1 MFYFIINDMRVF
13 GTGRKLNTIL
23 YNPSYDFSDCLVNP
37 MKTSLSRRQ
46 LLQLSLAGLSMLSA
60 RKFSY
65 AQRSSVRTIAG
76 TGVAGF
82 ESRGAIGNLAQTTR
96 VNNPYGIVVGPDS
109 ALYFCEV
116 DSGRVRRM
124 DLNTRLLSTVAGN
137 GEKAYRGDGGLAL
150 EASFSAPHEIRFDG
164 EGNLYMV
171 SRDSHTVR
179 RIDRNSGRVSTV
191 AGTGEAG
198 FSGDGG
204 PANAAQLRQPHSIA
218 FDARG
223 DLLICDIGNSRLRR
237 INMSSGIISTL
248 SGTGE
253 RITTPDSGPI
263 TGTPLLGPR
272 SIDTDAAGNAYLVL
286 REGNAVFRLDIE
298 GNRLQRIAGTGVRG
312 YTGDSGTAIKAT
324 FNGPKGIAYSEQDH
338 SLYIVDTEN
347 HVIRRM
353 SLNTGIVDTVLGSGE
368 PGDGPNG
375 DPRQC
380 KLNRPHGVCVYAG
393 LLYVTDSESHRVREV
408 SGLLGLEKSRKLE
421 RIN

>member
-1 MFYFIINDMRVF
+1 MRVF

-23 YNPSYDFSDCLVNP
+23 YNPTYDYLNCLVNP

-46 LLQLSLAGLSMLSA
+46 LLQYSLAGLGTFGA
-60 RKFSY
+60 HRFSY
-65 AQRSSVRTIAG
+65 AQQGTVRTIAG

-82 ESRGAIGNLAQTTR
+82 ESEGGISNLAQTTR
-96 VNNPYGIVVGPDS
+96 VNNPYGIIVGPDS

-124 DLNTRLLSTVAGN
+124 DMNTRLLTTVAGN
-137 GEKAYRGDGGLAL
+137 GEKAYRGDGSLAL
-150 EASFSAPHEIRFDG
+150 DASFSAPHEIRFDAQ
-164 EGNLYMV
+164 GNLYIV

-179 RIDRNSGRVSTV
+179 RVDKSSGLVSTV

-204 PANAAQLRQPHSIA
+204 LANAAQLRQPHSIA

-237 INMSSGIISTL
+237 IDMSSGIISTL

-253 RITTPDSGPI
+253 RTATPDSGPI
-263 TGTPLLGPR
+263 AGTPLLGPR
-272 SIDTDAAGNAYLVL
+272 SIDTDADGNAYLVL
-286 REGNAVFRLDIE
+286 REGNAVFRLDIM
-298 GNRLQRIAGTGVRG
+298 GNRLQRIAGTGNRG
-312 YTGDSGTAIKAT
+312 YAGDSGAAINAT
-324 FNGPKGIAYSEQDH
+324 FNGPKGIAYSAQDH

-353 SLNTGIVDTVLGSGE
+353 SLNTGILDTVLGSGE
-368 PGDGPNG
+368 PGDGPDG

-380 KLNRPHGVCVYAG
+380 KLNRPHGVCVHAG

-408 SGLLGLEKSRKLE
+408 SGLLD
-421 RIN
+421 